1 MLMEFA
7 GWWMDQM
14 RALIPGGAGRG
25 GRQPDA
31 IIVAIDRLAD
41 GAPGGMGRILRRQ
54 DGVETL
60 LGPLDQ
66 GQPAAATGS
75 HLATSYLATSYLATS
90 LRLPHG
96 TVLERDVV
104 LPLAAA
110 QDLQTV
116 LGFEMD
122 RLTPFARDEVYWGVA
137 GLQRDHARGKLSLR
151 LCIVLREQVDVVVQR
166 LAAIGLLPSFIE
178 IPGGRIELGPARS
191 PARRYLHIALPALCC
206 LLTIGCVAVP
216 FMRQQMALA
225 VTANLIAANTP
236 AADIALSL
244 RRQLAT
250 AAAARAAIA
259 QARRA
264 GDALEVLATVTAALP
279 DGTWLSDLSLK
290 SGDLTF
296 DGQSADA
303 AQLIGLLSAVP
314 GLRNPNFTAPVTRT
328 ADGKADLF
336 SLDAQVTP

>member
-7 GWWMDQM
+7 AWWMDQM
-14 RALIPGGAGRG
+14 RALIPGAVRLGARL
-25 GRQPDA
+25 PDA
-31 IIVAIDRLAD
+31 LIVAIDRFAD
-41 GAPGGMGRILRRQ
+41 DAPGGAGKLLRRQ

-60 LGPLDQ
+60 LGPLDA
-66 GQPAAATGS
+66 GQPPAAAGKYLETG
-75 HLATSYLATSYLATS
+75 
-90 LRLPHG
+90 LRLPRG
-96 TVLERDVV
+96 AVLERDVI

-110 QDLQTV
+110 QDLPAV

-137 GLQRDHARGKLSLR
+137 GLQRDHAREKLNLR
-151 LCIVLREQVDVVVQR
+151 LCIVLREQVDEVVQR
-166 LAAIGLLPSFIE
+166 LAGIGLLPSFIE
-178 IPGGRIELGPARS
+178 IPGGRIELGRARS
-191 PARRYLHIALPALCC
+191 PARQYLQIALPALCC
-206 LLTIGCVAVP
+206 LLAIACVAVP

-225 VTANLIAANTP
+225 ATANAIAANAP
-236 AADIALSL
+236 AADVALSL

-250 AAAARAAIA
+250 AASARAAIA

-264 GDALEVLATVTAALP
+264 GDALEVLATVTTALP

-314 GLRNPNFTAPVTRT
+314 RLRNPNFTAPVTRT
-328 ADGKADLF
+328 PDGKADLF